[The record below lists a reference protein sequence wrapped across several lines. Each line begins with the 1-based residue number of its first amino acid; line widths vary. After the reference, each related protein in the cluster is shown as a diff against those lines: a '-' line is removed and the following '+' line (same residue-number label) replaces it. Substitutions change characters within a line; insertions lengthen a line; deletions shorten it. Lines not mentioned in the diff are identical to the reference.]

1 MDKISRPHPG
11 EIVMIAEDERKY
23 HKSLGIIYRARI
35 FQIALVF
42 FLWEVLYVLS
52 RGQARLYR
60 PTFSNRR

>member
-1 MDKISRPHPG
+1 
-11 EIVMIAEDERKY
+11 MIAEDERKY